1 MNIIVVVS
9 SQPDILILNNA
20 DESIMN
26 RSVMLVRCA
35 SSADAPLVV
44 LNCFG
49 DEGEAVAQE
58 LDKQVDHQYSL
69 LAITVSEWNI
79 DLSPWK
85 APAVFKGEPDFGCG
99 ANKYISELVNDIVPS
114 VCSSNC
120 LNPRAIYIAGYS
132 MAGLFALYSLYKTDR
147 FAGAAS
153 CSGSLWFPGFSE
165 YVHEHEFT
173 SATSKIYLSLGDREA
188 KTKNPVMATV
198 EDNTRNIAELYSSQ
212 GYNMLFEMNQGG
224 HFNDH
229 ALRTAKGIAWML
241 K

>member
-1 MNIIVVVS
+1 M
-9 SQPDILILNNA
+9 
-20 DESIMN
+20 
-26 RSVMLVRCA
+26 
-35 SSADAPLVV
+35 

-58 LDKQVDHQYSL
+58 LDKLVDHPYSL

-99 ANKYISELVNDIVPS
+99 ADEYISELVNDIVPS
-114 VCSSNC
+114 VCDEHGLKPC
-120 LNPRAIYIAGYS
+120 AINIAGYS

-153 CSGSLWFPGFSE
+153 CSGSLWFPGFPE
-165 YVHEHEFT
+165 YVHEHEFA
-173 SATSKIYLSLGDREA
+173 SVPSKIYLSLGDCEA

-198 EDNTRNIAELYSSQ
+198 EDNTRSLAEQYSSQ
-212 GYNMLFEMNQGG
+212 GYDVLFEMNQGG
-224 HFNDH
+224 HFNDPE
-229 ALRTAKGIAWML
+229 LRTAKGIAWML